1 MAYQHIDP
9 SRLLATMG
17 GDVTGYRELAGI
29 YLASTPALHDQLQ
42 QALAAGDCPRAA
54 RVCHTLKTSV
64 LLVGAQEF
72 GEVLRELERFAL
84 DGEQAVLPL
93 ACTEVARLFT
103 LVEQEVRHSIM
114 PACPAR
120 FSAP

>member
-9 SRLLATMG
+9 SQLLATIG
-17 GDVTGYRELAGI
+17 GDVASYRELVAI

-54 RVCHTLKTSV
+54 RVCHSLKTSV

-93 ACTEVARLFT
+93 ACTEVARLFA
-103 LVEQEVRHSIM
+103 LVEQEVRHSII
-114 PACPAR
+114 P
-120 FSAP
+120 